1 MSVRP
6 FEIEIHEHVATL
18 WLAHPERRNAMGP
31 EFWAELPGVV
41 ARRAP
46 PAPGRAGVIAA
57 RGPPIT
63 RRLPLLRMAAALD
76 LVGHVVGQPAVGRG
90 ARSG

>member
-41 ARRAP
+41 ARRDADL
-46 PAPGRAGVIAA
+46 AVRGVVKEAS
-57 RGPPIT
+57 
-63 RRLPLLRMAAALD
+63 
-76 LVGHVVGQPAVGRG
+76 G
-90 ARSG
+90 AD

>member
-31 EFWAELPGVV
+31 EFWAELPGGVGGR
-41 ARRAP
+41 AAP
-46 PAPGRAGVIAA
+46 P
-57 RGPPIT
+57 PP
-63 RRLPLLRMAAALD
+63 
-76 LVGHVVGQPAVGRG
+76 RG
-90 ARSG
+90 APLAGPRPRGGGPAAPPTTRCAR

>member
-31 EFWAELPGVV
+31 EFWAELPG
-41 ARRAP
+41 
-46 PAPGRAGVIAA
+46 GG
-57 RGPPIT
+57 G
-63 RRLPLLRMAAALD
+63 
-76 LVGHVVGQPAVGRG
+76 GRG
-90 ARSG
+90 APGPGGAGGGGARGAGRAAPPTTRCAR